1 MTAKDVI
8 RGLFATNDFVL
19 NEYLKD
25 IVDAD
30 LLIRPV
36 PNANHAAWQL
46 GHLIKSEAQLLKLIP
61 GVPLPELPAGW
72 DDKYTKE
79 TSKSDHPPA
88 FQTKAEYLAL
98 YQAVRANSRK
108 ALDGYPEAEFEKPT
122 LGRLAQIAPTH
133 GAVFVLIANHPMM
146 HAGQLVVLRRKL
158 GKPIVI

>member
-1 MTAKDVI
+1 PTARNRHRPDRRAIGRWSHRMRPMLDPIHVREHIEVDDSCKRVLEFQYLRFSHTVCAGQVPSHACNAQSRLLTWPYSFRCFQSSGVNNMTAKDVI

-61 GVPLPELPAGW
+61 GVPLPELPAG
-72 DDKYTKE
+72 
-79 TSKSDHPPA
+79 
-88 FQTKAEYLAL
+88 
-98 YQAVRANSRK
+98 
-108 ALDGYPEAEFEKPT
+108 
-122 LGRLAQIAPTH
+122 
-133 GAVFVLIANHPMM
+133 
-146 HAGQLVVLRRKL
+146 
-158 GKPIVI
+158 